1 MHPYT
6 RACSSVPRRCLCAHT
21 LSAAVTGLML
31 LRDVIRQ
38 RAWPRGDGVPIL
50 MQQHLQVSRHAEC
63 FSPCLC
69 SRTHLRHTKQSA
81 TTHAY
86 AAALT
91 SGTPSKALQPL
102 PPMQQHSLA
111 SHQAKRYNPCLC
123 SSTHQRHTKQSA
135 TTPAAHA
142 AALTSGTPRAYTATP
157 TSTTPRDTALQ
168 NPCPCSSTHQR
179 HPMHCATAGEAHAA
193 PFHPCL
199 CTSCWG
205 GLDTRGC
212 FLRHGLALVQGRPTH
227 GATVGEFFAAPFEP
241 R

>member
-102 PPMQQHSLA
+102 PPMQQHSPA
-111 SHQAKRYNPCLC
+111 AHPVP
-123 SSTHQRHTKQSA
+123 TQRHPPAPHRAIQRYR
-135 TTPAAHA
+135 TPAHA
-142 AALTSGTPRAYTATP
+142 AALINGT
-157 TSTTPRDTALQ
+157 
-168 NPCPCSSTHQR
+168 
-179 HPMHCATAGEAHAA
+179 
-193 PFHPCL
+193 L
-199 CTSCWG
+199 CTVLQREKRMQLPFTPACAHRVG
-205 GLDTRGC
+205 VDLT
-212 FLRHGLALVQGRPTH
+212 QGV
-227 GATVGEFFAAPFEP
+227 AS
-241 R
+241 